1 MTEPAPGSRF
11 HRHFRYAIVSLLIG
25 IPCVWQRHIQAGDL
39 SSHLYNAWLVSEVSA
54 GHLPGLYIASQ
65 FTNVLFDHLLSLLLK
80 TGSVVFAERVAVLA
94 ATQVFFW
101 GCFTLAS
108 AAAGRPAWTAAPY
121 LALLTFGAVFRM
133 GFFNFYVSVGLCAW
147 AISVVWQNHS
157 RLRLLAIPLLTLAFV
172 AHVIPCLWALAVIAY
187 LVAARRLQPSRR
199 PWLLGIGLLGIAGVA
214 LFLATKIA
222 SRWAPGLRIDSMLGT
237 DQLLTFGMKYQLLA
251 AALFCLWIFVL
262 VRRFEMQ
269 PATLSDIAV
278 QLWVLSAAAC
288 LLLPDAISLP
298 LYRAGLTYISIR
310 LSLLTA
316 IFFCVAI
323 ARVPMNSLQKAAS
336 AAILAIFFWF
346 SYVDER
352 ALNSIEAQM
361 ARAIAGLPPA
371 AHVVATVRDS
381 RLYVPALVH
390 LVDRPC
396 IGRCFDFGDYE
407 PATTQFRLRALPGN
421 PYVLT
426 DPADVVALEYSE
438 YVWRR
443 HDIELYRLLPCPASN
458 DICVTTVHPGE
469 KLVRQQLDSVPV
481 W

>member
-1 MTEPAPGSRF
+1 MTEPASGSGFR
-11 HRHFRYAIVSLLIG
+11 RHFRYAIVSLLIG
-25 IPCVWQRHIQAGDL
+25 IPCLWQRYIQAGDL
-39 SSHLYNAWLVSEVSA
+39 SSHLYNAWLVSEVSV
-54 GHLPGLYIASQ
+54 GRLPGLYIAPQ
-65 FTNVLFDHLLSLLLK
+65 FTNVLFDHLLSLLLQ

-94 ATQVFFW
+94 ATQIFFW

-133 GFFNFYVSVGLCAW
+133 GFFNFYISVGLCAW
-147 AISVVWQNHS
+147 AIAVVWQNRP
-157 RLRLLAIPLLTLAFV
+157 RLRLLAVPLLGLAFV
-172 AHVIPCLWALAVIAY
+172 AHALPFLWALAVIAY
-187 LVAARRLQPSRR
+187 LEAARRLRPSQR
-199 PWLLGIGLLGIAGVA
+199 PWLLVIGLVGIAGVA

-222 SRWAPGLRIDSMLGT
+222 SRWAPGLRIDSMLGA
-237 DQLLTFGMKYQLLA
+237 DQLLTFGMKYKLLA
-251 AALFCLWIFVL
+251 AALFCLSIFLL
-262 VRRFEMQ
+262 VRRFEMT
-269 PATLSDIAV
+269 PATLPDIAF

-316 IFFCVAI
+316 IFFCAAI
-323 ARVPMNSLQKAAS
+323 ARVPMNTLQKVAG

-352 ALNSIEAQM
+352 ALNSVEAKM
-361 ARAIAGLPPA
+361 ARAIAGLPPR

-390 LVDRPC
+390 LIDRVC
-396 IGRCFDFGDYE
+396 IGHCFDFGDYE

-426 DPADVVALEYSE
+426 DPADVVALEHSE

-443 HDIELYRLLPCPASN
+443 QDIELYRLLPCQGN
-458 DICVTTVHPGE
+458 NEICVTMVHPGE

>member
-1 MTEPAPGSRF
+1 
-11 HRHFRYAIVSLLIG
+11 
-25 IPCVWQRHIQAGDL
+25 
-39 SSHLYNAWLVSEVSA
+39 
-54 GHLPGLYIASQ
+54 
-65 FTNVLFDHLLSLLLK
+65 
-80 TGSVVFAERVAVLA
+80 
-94 ATQVFFW
+94 
-101 GCFTLAS
+101 
-108 AAAGRPAWTAAPY
+108 
-121 LALLTFGAVFRM
+121 
-133 GFFNFYVSVGLCAW
+133 
-147 AISVVWQNHS
+147 
-157 RLRLLAIPLLTLAFV
+157 
-172 AHVIPCLWALAVIAY
+172 
-187 LVAARRLQPSRR
+187 
-199 PWLLGIGLLGIAGVA
+199 
-214 LFLATKIA
+214 
-222 SRWAPGLRIDSMLGT
+222 
-237 DQLLTFGMKYQLLA
+237 
-251 AALFCLWIFVL
+251 
-262 VRRFEMQ
+262 
-269 PATLSDIAV
+269 
-278 QLWVLSAAAC
+278 
-288 LLLPDAISLP
+288 
-298 LYRAGLTYISIR
+298 
-310 LSLLTA
+310 
-316 IFFCVAI
+316 
-323 ARVPMNSLQKAAS
+323 MNTLQKAAS

-390 LVDRPC
+390 LIDRPC